1 MATTARSDRSR
12 HFGAIERKHGEKVS
26 VWLNRL
32 KDLET
37 TKYPEQIAFLRENH
51 GFSQAH
57 ANALVMYHR
66 GSKSSNKFG
75 TPENYFKNIDPQVA
89 KTIKKIFTAVT
100 TKHKNLELVMA
111 WNQPMLRLGTGY
123 IIGVS
128 VSKNHLTLNPFSTS
142 VLKLVTPRLTKYEVK
157 KHTFL
162 VPLDWKVDAA
172 LMLAIAKARIA
183 EINKK

>member
-1 MATTARSDRSR
+1 MPATNSDRSK
-12 HFGAIERKHGEKVS
+12 HFAAIERKHGEKAA
-26 VWLNRL
+26 VWLKRL

-75 TPENYFKNIDPQVA
+75 TPENYFKSIDPQVA
-89 KTIKKIFTAVT
+89 KTIKKIFAAVT

-111 WNQPMLRLGTGY
+111 WNQPMLRNENGY
-123 IIGVS
+123 VIGVS
-128 VSKNHLTLNPFSTS
+128 VSKNHLTLNPFSTT
-142 VLKLVTPRLTKYEVK
+142 VLNLVTPKLAKYEVK

-162 VPLDWKVDAA
+162 VPLDWKVDSA
-172 LMLAIAKARIA
+172 LMQAIAKARIA
-183 EINKK
+183 EITKK